1 MIHRRRRPAITLP
14 GTLTAAAQRGLV
26 ALGFI
31 AGLIAIGIGAAS
43 TAWSSPLLPVFEA
56 CCLYPI
62 IVVVILELR
71 PAVIALRGERRAIRH
86 FRRQLDALPA
96 LTQSSANPATP
107 RSSSNRSGRRRVT
120 RVPPWRSRQ
129 MKARPAARLDL
140 EDHAILA
147 MRVAGDSLVEIA
159 KTLGVPEPAIANRIA
174 AIVAKLELLR
184 RAP

>member
-1 MIHRRRRPAITLP
+1 MIHRRRRPAVTLP

-107 RSSSNRSGRRRVT
+107 RSSSKPPGRLVRGIVVEGRRILRNVRRV
-120 RVPPWRSRQ
+120 
-129 MKARPAARLDL
+129 ARL
-140 EDHAILA
+140 
-147 MRVAGDSLVEIA
+147 AGRSL
-159 KTLGVPEPAIANRIA
+159 GGRP
-174 AIVAKLELLR
+174 R
-184 RAP
+184 RWRRSK